1 MGEQFFLIVSVVKAI
16 STVTMRIEFALCG
29 CTCCKIPLILVKFL
43 LMVIASID
51 LKDGHV
57 VQLKNGKDLVL
68 QRDDADKLIED
79 FNKYGEV
86 AVIDLDAAM
95 GKVDEKG
102 RTANTALLKSL
113 LRKGNVRT
121 GGGVRS
127 VKKAREL
134 ISLGAEKVIVGS
146 AAWNAERK
154 AGESVLNTA
163 FLQEL
168 ADAIG
173 RQRIIISVDAIN
185 GKIAV
190 KGWTESL
197 PVSLIEGAKEAEKYC
212 SELLFTCVEKEGC
225 MGGTDLELV
234 KQLRESVSCRV
245 VAAGGVSSVDEVVT
259 LERMGCDVQLGMA
272 LYTGKVSLQDCFI
285 GCLDWQKTGGL
296 VPVIVQSVAG
306 EVLMM
311 GYSNQDALR
320 KTFESSKMTF
330 FSRTKNRLW
339 TKGETSNHFLDV
351 QKLRADCDRDTI
363 LATVIP
369 NGGACHTGSWTCF
382 GSEADAKS
390 NMERLY
396 ATIAD
401 RFANPKPGSYTAT
414 LNDKRVREKVMEEAE
429 ELTEAEDKDEVI
441 WEAADVLY
449 FISVLMYKEGVTWQ
463 DVYNELDKRHKE
475 K

>member
-1 MGEQFFLIVSVVKAI
+1 
-16 STVTMRIEFALCG
+16 
-29 CTCCKIPLILVKFL
+29 
-43 LMVIASID
+43 MVISSID

-68 QRDDADKLIED
+68 QRDDSDALIDE

-86 AVIDLDAAM
+86 AIIDLDAALRNT
-95 GKVDEKG
+95 DEKG
-102 RTANTALLKSL
+102 NTKNTELLKSL
-113 LRKGNVRT
+113 LRRGNVRV
-121 GGGVRS
+121 GGGIRD
-127 VKKAREL
+127 VKKARQL
-134 ISLGAEKVIVGS
+134 ISLGAEKVIIGS
-146 AAWNAERK
+146 AAWNASRK
-154 AGESVLNTA
+154 DGEPILNTA
-163 FLQEL
+163 FLDEL
-168 ADAIG
+168 VKAIG

-190 KGWTESL
+190 KGWTETANI
-197 PVSLIEGAKEAEKYC
+197 SLIEGAREAEKYA

-225 MGGTDLELV
+225 MQGTDMGMVKELRNAV
-234 KQLRESVSCRV
+234 KCRV
-245 VAAGGVSSVDEVVT
+245 VAAGGVNSLEQVVE

-272 LYTGKVSLQDCFI
+272 LYTGVVSLKDSFI
-285 GCLDWQKTGGL
+285 ECLDWKKTDGMI
-296 VPVIVQSVAG
+296 PVIAQSEAG

-311 GYSNQDALR
+311 GYANKDAFER
-320 KTFESSKMTF
+320 TFKDGKLTF
-330 FSRTKNRLW
+330 FSRTRKALW
-339 TKGETSNHFLDV
+339 TKGETSGHFLQLV
-351 QKLRADCDRDTI
+351 KLRADCDRDTV

-369 NGGACHTGSWTCF
+369 HGGACHTGSWTCF
-382 GSEADAKS
+382 GSEPDAKS

-429 ELTEAEDKDEVI
+429 ELTEAEGKDEVV
-441 WEAADVLY
+441 WEAADLLY
-449 FISVLMYKEGVTWQ
+449 FVSVLMYKEGVNWQ